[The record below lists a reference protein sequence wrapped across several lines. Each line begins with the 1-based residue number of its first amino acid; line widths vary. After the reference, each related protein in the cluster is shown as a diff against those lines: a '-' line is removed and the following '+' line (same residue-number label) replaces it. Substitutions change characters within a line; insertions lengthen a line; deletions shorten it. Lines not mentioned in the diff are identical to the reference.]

1 MEKIFAWCRS
11 AVLYAMLFLMSEH
24 FLQKD
29 YSISG
34 TWLADAATI
43 IIIVLAGIYVAAV
56 IVSMVMAKKGKRN
69 GYDRSNDVSVVTSI
83 VYLLDDFFRP
93 FKETVKSLVKIF
105 TYSQCKSPAVL
116 IGSIIGFIAY
126 AALAAAFVLFG
137 LSLIVYIVWIGL

>member
-1 MEKIFAWCRS
+1 MEKIFAWCQS
-11 AVLYAMLFLMSEH
+11 AVLYAILILVSEH

-29 YSISG
+29 YHMEGS
-34 TWLADAATI
+34 WLADAATI

-105 TYSQCKSPAVL
+105 TYSQYKSPAVL

>member
-1 MEKIFAWCRS
+1 M
-11 AVLYAMLFLMSEH
+11 LYAILILVSEH

-29 YSISG
+29 YHMEGS
-34 TWLADAATI
+34 WLADAATI

-105 TYSQCKSPAVL
+105 TYSQYKSPAVL